1 LTTIRDM
8 MIPTIKK
15 LPNSKINKSLKLL
28 TLVLSFVLISIPS
41 ISCHRGCLTNPG
53 IGTLS
58 GTSFNITGLQFT
70 NPSCNCG
77 SNCTYVLRVTATP
90 LAPYSCMPPVV
101 TNSTYVSQCSG
112 SCTQANCPPLSANV
126 SNLCP
131 GVTYDIKVELRRP
144 TGALAGSC
152 SLTGGLT
159 CNNTYNYGNYTP
171 PTSPIA
177 MSGCSFSNV
186 VLSCPTDPTPAKP
199 ADPVLNGATSC
210 LYGTT
215 SPTPTYS
222 ETSTGD
228 GCASDI
234 VITRTWEFTNVCGAV
249 THSCSYTITK
259 PRDNSNPSI
268 TCPSN
273 ITLPC
278 NGSIP
283 SPNPSAVVATDN
295 CSTPTVVHRGDLTTT
310 NSCTQTINRYYRATD
325 ACGNIAD
332 CLQVITRP
340 IDNTAP
346 SINSPASGTT
356 PIACPAT
363 PVFTAPVFAD
373 ACGTVTT
380 TFTDVDVAGACPG
393 TYTRT
398 RTYTGTD
405 ACGNSVNSS
414 FAIVVEDNTNP
425 TVTTAA
431 SGTTPIA
438 CPATPV
444 FTAPVFADACGTV
457 TTTFTDVDVAGAC
470 PGTYTRTRTY
480 TGTDACGNSVNSSFA
495 IVVEDNTNPTVTT
508 AASGT
513 TPIACPATPVFTA
526 PVFSDACGTVT
537 TTFTDV
543 DVAGACPGTYTRT
556 RTYTGTDACGNSV
569 NSSFAIVVEDNA
581 APIWTTAAGAL
592 DATVDC
598 DDATSLANAQALI
611 PTATDL
617 CDLDVSNIVKT
628 SGAFTPGACPQ
639 AGTYTNTWTVTDDC
653 GNLSNTFTQTISV
666 QDTIGPSWTTPAGSL
681 DATVECS
688 DTAGYMFVHMQR
700 PNVSDNCTPLSGLTE
715 VVVLDSHYV
724 QPACSYSEIHTHKFK
739 WVDACGNESPI
750 WTMTVNIVD
759 TTKPTWTTAAGALDA
774 TIDCDDATALANA
787 QALFPVATDLCDLDV
802 TNIIKVS
809 GAFTPGACPQAGTYT
824 NTWTVADDCGNTSAV
839 YTQVITIEDNDAP
852 TWTTAAGALDATVD
866 CDDAT
871 ALATAQALFPIATDL
886 CDLDVSNIVKTS
898 GAFTPGACPQA
909 GTYTN
914 TWTVADDCG
923 NTSAVFTQTI
933 TIEDNDAPTWTT
945 AAGALDAT
953 IDCDDAT
960 ALTNAQ
966 ALFPTATDLCDLDV
980 SNIVKTSGAFT
991 PGACPQ
997 AGTYTNTWTVADDC
1011 GNVSAVYTQVITI
1024 EDNDAPTWTTA
1035 AGALDVTIDCDDAT
1049 ALTNTQALFPV
1060 AIDLCDLDV
1069 SNIVKTS
1076 GAFTPGACPQAGTY
1090 TNTWTVADDCG
1101 NTSAVYT
1108 QVITIEDN
1116 DAPTWTIAAG
1126 ALDATIDCDDATALT
1141 NTQALFPVAID
1152 LCDLDVSNIVK
1163 TSGAFTPS
1171 ACPQAGT
1178 YTNTWTVADDCGNVS
1193 AVYTQVITI
1202 EDNDAPNWTTAA
1214 GALDATID
1222 CDDATALT
1230 TAQALFPVAT
1240 DLCDLDV
1247 SNIMKTSGAFTPGA
1261 CPQVG
1266 TYTNT
1271 WTVADDC
1278 GNTSAVFTQ
1287 VITIEDNDAP
1297 TWTTVAGALDATID
1311 CDDATALTNA
1321 QALFPTATDLCDLDV
1336 SNIVKTSGAFTPGAC
1351 PQAGTYTNTWTV
1363 ADDCGNTSVVFT
1375 QVITIE
1381 DNDAPTWTTAAG
1393 ALDATLDCDDATALA
1408 TAQALFP
1415 VATDLCDLDVSNIVK
1430 TSGAFT
1436 PGACPQAGTYTNTWI
1451 VADDCGNTSAVFTQT
1466 ITIEDNDAPT
1476 WTTTA
1481 GALDAT
1487 IDCDDATALTNA
1499 QALFPAATDLC
1510 DLDVTNI
1517 IKVSGAFTPGA
1528 CPQAGT
1534 YTNTWTVADDCGNT
1548 SAVFTQT
1555 ITIEDND
1562 APTWTTAAGAL
1573 DATIDCDDATALA
1586 NAQALFPVATD
1597 LCDLD
1602 VTNIIKVS
1610 GAFTPGA
1617 CPQAGT
1623 YTNTWTVADDC
1634 GNVSAVYNQVITI
1647 EDNDA
1652 PTWTTA
1658 AGALDATLDCDDAT
1672 ALANAQALFPVA
1684 TDLCDLDVSNIVKTS
1699 GAFTPGA
1706 CPQAGTYTNTWT
1718 VADDCGN
1725 VSAVYTQV
1733 ITIEDN
1739 DAPTWTTAA
1748 GALDATIDCDDAT
1761 ALTNAQALFPAATDL
1776 CDLDVTNITKLSGT
1790 FTPGACPQAGTY
1802 TNTWTVADDCGNVSA
1817 VYTQVIT
1824 IEDNDAPT
1832 WTTVAGALDATIDCD
1847 DATALATAQA
1857 LFPVATDL
1865 CDLDVTNIIKVSGVF
1880 TPGACPQAGT
1890 YTNTWTVADDCGNVS
1905 AVYTQVI
1912 TIEDNDAPTWTT
1924 AAGALD
1930 ATIDCDDATALANAQ
1945 ALFPVATDLC
1955 DLDVSNI
1962 VKTSGAFTPGACPQA
1977 GTYTNTWTVTD
1988 DCGNVSAVYT
1998 QVITIEDNDAPTW
2011 TTAAGALDATI
2022 DCDDA
2027 TALTNA
2033 QALFPTATDLCD
2045 LDVSNI
2051 VKTSGA
2057 FTPGACPQAGTY
2069 TNTWT
2074 VADDC
2079 GNVSAVFTQVIT
2091 IEDNDAPTWT
2101 TAAGAL
2107 DATIDCDDATALTNA
2122 QALFPVATDLCDLDV
2137 SNIVKTSGAFTPG
2150 ACPQAG
2156 TYTNTWTVADDC
2168 GNTSVVFTQTITIE
2182 DNDAPVIASAPADIT
2197 LSCNDSLPGIPTL
2210 TATDNC
2216 DMSLSQAIFSEDPY
2230 TPSCLGYT
2238 ITRRW
2243 NITDAC
2249 GNVAIERVQNI
2260 NIAATNLS
2268 LNTIVSADVNCI
2280 TGAVNISATADN
2292 SCLDSNSIL
2301 GIQLVGCAG
2310 CNAGGDSVGTIKVS
2324 PATFNLIGS
2333 TDISIAAVIL
2343 NGGNVECSGLI
2354 ESVNLSPTFCEFA
2367 LPVKYDFIKVIP
2379 NECSNSIVWRTLE
2392 EKNTASFVIERSD
2405 DGIAF
2410 IEIGSISAKNQHLSY
2425 YTFLDNQLDNGTRDY
2440 YYRIKQIDI
2449 DQQYSYSNVFT
2460 VSNDCEQESFH
2471 VRVFPNPGES
2481 TVNVDITTNQEM
2493 MTGVKIYDL
2502 LGQIVRFDQQL
2513 LDNGTHR
2520 FLFNISDLATS
2531 HYIINIINMDE
2542 QKVLKSVKFRKQ

>member
-1 LTTIRDM
+1 MTTIRDM

-346 SINSPASGTT
+346 SINSP
-356 PIACPAT
+356 
-363 PVFTAPVFAD
+363 
-373 ACGTVTT
+373 
-380 TFTDVDVAGACPG
+380 
-393 TYTRT
+393 
-398 RTYTGTD
+398 
-405 ACGNSVNSS
+405 
-414 FAIVVEDNTNP
+414 
-425 TVTTAA
+425 A

-1011 GNVSAVYTQVITI
+1011 GN
-1024 EDNDAPTWTTA
+1024 
-1035 AGALDVTIDCDDAT
+1035 
-1049 ALTNTQALFPV
+1049 
-1060 AIDLCDLDV
+1060 
-1069 SNIVKTS
+1069 
-1076 GAFTPGACPQAGTY
+1076 
-1090 TNTWTVADDCG
+1090 
-1101 NTSAVYT
+1101 
-1108 QVITIEDN
+1108 
-1116 DAPTWTIAAG
+1116 
-1126 ALDATIDCDDATALT
+1126 
-1141 NTQALFPVAID
+1141 
-1152 LCDLDVSNIVK
+1152 
-1163 TSGAFTPS
+1163 
-1171 ACPQAGT
+1171 
-1178 YTNTWTVADDCGNVS
+1178 
-1193 AVYTQVITI
+1193 
-1202 EDNDAPNWTTAA
+1202 
-1214 GALDATID
+1214 
-1222 CDDATALT
+1222 
-1230 TAQALFPVAT
+1230 
-1240 DLCDLDV
+1240 
-1247 SNIMKTSGAFTPGA
+1247 
-1261 CPQVG
+1261 
-1266 TYTNT
+1266 
-1271 WTVADDC
+1271 
-1278 GNTSAVFTQ
+1278 
-1287 VITIEDNDAP
+1287 
-1297 TWTTVAGALDATID
+1297 
-1311 CDDATALTNA
+1311 
-1321 QALFPTATDLCDLDV
+1321 
-1336 SNIVKTSGAFTPGAC
+1336 
-1351 PQAGTYTNTWTV
+1351 
-1363 ADDCGNTSVVFT
+1363 TSVVFT

-1610 GAFTPGA
+1610 G
-1617 CPQAGT
+1617 
-1623 YTNTWTVADDC
+1623 V
-1634 GNVSAVYNQVITI
+1634 
-1647 EDNDA
+1647 
-1652 PTWTTA
+1652 
-1658 AGALDATLDCDDAT
+1658 
-1672 ALANAQALFPVA
+1672 
-1684 TDLCDLDVSNIVKTS
+1684 
-1699 GAFTPGA
+1699 
-1706 CPQAGTYTNTWT
+1706 
-1718 VADDCGN
+1718 
-1725 VSAVYTQV
+1725 
-1733 ITIEDN
+1733 
-1739 DAPTWTTAA
+1739 
-1748 GALDATIDCDDAT
+1748 
-1761 ALTNAQALFPAATDL
+1761 
-1776 CDLDVTNITKLSGT
+1776 
-1790 FTPGACPQAGTY
+1790 
-1802 TNTWTVADDCGNVSA
+1802 
-1817 VYTQVIT
+1817 
-1824 IEDNDAPT
+1824 
-1832 WTTVAGALDATIDCD
+1832 
-1847 DATALATAQA
+1847 
-1857 LFPVATDL
+1857 
-1865 CDLDVTNIIKVSGVF
+1865 
-1880 TPGACPQAGT
+1880 
-1890 YTNTWTVADDCGNVS
+1890 
-1905 AVYTQVI
+1905 
-1912 TIEDNDAPTWTT
+1912 
-1924 AAGALD
+1924 
-1930 ATIDCDDATALANAQ
+1930 
-1945 ALFPVATDLC
+1945 
-1955 DLDVSNI
+1955 
-1962 VKTSGAFTPGACPQA
+1962 
-1977 GTYTNTWTVTD
+1977 
-1988 DCGNVSAVYT
+1988 
-1998 QVITIEDNDAPTW
+1998 
-2011 TTAAGALDATI
+2011 
-2022 DCDDA
+2022 
-2027 TALTNA
+2027 
-2033 QALFPTATDLCD
+2033 
-2045 LDVSNI
+2045 
-2051 VKTSGA
+2051 
-2057 FTPGACPQAGTY
+2057 
-2069 TNTWT
+2069 
-2074 VADDC
+2074 
-2079 GNVSAVFTQVIT
+2079 
-2091 IEDNDAPTWT
+2091 
-2101 TAAGAL
+2101 
-2107 DATIDCDDATALTNA
+2107 
-2122 QALFPVATDLCDLDV
+2122 
-2137 SNIVKTSGAFTPG
+2137 FTPG